1 MEKSLDIRREV
12 LDFWR
17 DLRSWCEEVRVHAYG
32 ALDYGVLGRL
42 QSIEVAWPRAD
53 VDALSTLRALG
64 DVVLHLE
71 ALSPCD
77 VLGESLLTRGRRLSR
92 LGAGD
97 FCIAATMGDLT
108 DYRRVCMGCIDFWRG
123 NREAKILGARRG

>member
-1 MEKSLDIRREV
+1 M
-12 LDFWR
+12 
-17 DLRSWCEEVRVHAYG
+17 RVHAYG
-32 ALDYGVLGRL
+32 ALDYAVLGRL

-97 FCIAATMGDLT
+97 FLHRGDDGRFDGLSARLYGITLSIINLLENIECIHRIA
-108 DYRRVCMGCIDFWRG
+108 YH
-123 NREAKILGARRG
+123 ILLDCVADTT